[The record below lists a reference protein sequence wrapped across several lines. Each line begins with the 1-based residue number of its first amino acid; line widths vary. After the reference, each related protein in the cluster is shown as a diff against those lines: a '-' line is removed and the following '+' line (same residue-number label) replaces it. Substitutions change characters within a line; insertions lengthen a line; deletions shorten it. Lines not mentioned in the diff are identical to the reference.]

1 LKRREEAILGAAA
14 AGVGVVVVVL
24 DATLKMKRH
33 FELFNIV

>member
-1 LKRREEAILGAAA
+1 VAILGAAA